1 MVNYTLNWY
10 GNQSRKDVLNM
21 FIKNGAKAGIH
32 LQKEITK
39 ELTKVG
45 TGKAYKIS
53 KTGADHIASA
63 PGEPPAVLT
72 GHLSKSVMVEK
83 DNENVYVGVKG
94 VPYAKR
100 LEFGFFGRDS
110 LGRLYVQ
117 EPRPFFLS
125 TFNRELENIK
135 RIMKE

>member
-1 MVNYTLNWY
+1 MNYTLKWY
-10 GNQSRKDVLNM
+10 GNEARADVLSM
-21 FIKNGAKAGIH
+21 FMKNSAKAGIH
-32 LQKEITK
+32 MQSQITQ

-45 TGKAYKIS
+45 TGKVYKVS
-53 KTGADHIASA
+53 KTGADHVASA

-125 TFNRELENIK
+125 TFNRELDNIK